1 MNERAEAAPI
11 AAPIDTGL
19 RAICGIAGY
28 YRIAADP
35 HQLERE
41 LALTGRI
48 SGEDDLVR
56 AARLLGLKARVVRGI
71 GWKRLLRVP
80 LPAILRLGDG
90 SFTVLIARG
99 PGGECRIVN
108 PITRLFR
115 EVPPKTLYDEMEPL
129 VVLVTRRFRGEGADP
144 TTFGFRWFLP
154 SIWRYRKPLG
164 HVLLASLFVQIFA
177 LVTPIFFFFSRSS
190 STRCSP
196 TKDTRPYTSLSPG
209 LHSSAYSTSCCSIC
223 AHTRFRTRRT
233 GSMSN
238 SASVY
243 SGICCGFRLPISRR
257 VPPDRRSLACANS
270 KISAPS

>member
-48 SGEDDLVR
+48 SSEDDLVR

-90 SFTVLIARG
+90 SFTVLVARG

-115 EVPPKTLYDEMEPL
+115 EVPPKTLFDEMEPL

-154 SIWRYRKPLG
+154 SIWRYRKPLA
-164 HVLLASLFVQIFA
+164 HVLVASLFVQIFA
-177 LVTPIFFFFSRSS
+177 LVTPIFFQVVVDKVLTHKGY
-190 STRCSP
+190 STLVRAGRRPCADRDIRRRAAISAHLRAFAHDEPDRCR
-196 TKDTRPYTSLSPG
+196 TRPAFVRAFAAPSDR
-209 LHSSAYSTSCCSIC
+209 A
-223 AHTRFRTRRT
+223 
-233 GSMSN
+233 
-238 SASVY
+238 
-243 SGICCGFRLPISRR
+243 ISRPA
-257 VPPDRRSLACANS
+257 PPDRRSPACANS
-270 KISAPS
+270 KTSARF